1 MIEGTLMRLWI
12 HKSEGRVRRYVS
24 TIIILTVFIST
35 PAMAVS
41 ITLLSGQVTELTPD
55 QLELLKQQPDIH
67 FTLQHPQGAMA
78 SITFIELPD
87 ALGGGFIVGSQE
99 QLLAGLIAVGALS
112 QEAVKSIRPTLARG
126 GMFADVYFG
135 ASMPQDEDLH
145 MRSSAFG
152 GIAESTDA
160 DVNYE
165 ASFTSGA
172 RVGYWFKSRLWLGF
186 AMDVS
191 YFKMDSEKKDITLY
205 PISTLLMLRLPKR
218 RFQPYVGIGPALFVS
233 KMKFT
238 VDLSEL
244 SSGGTGTFDDTSF
257 DVGLDTRAGL
267 AVAWYKNT
275 AIFAEYRFTHH
286 SAEYNDT
293 LAGVKVD
300 VETDSNTHHLMV
312 GISYRF

>member
-1 MIEGTLMRLWI
+1 
-12 HKSEGRVRRYVS
+12 
-24 TIIILTVFIST
+24 
-35 PAMAVS
+35 MAVP
-41 ITLLSGQVTELTPD
+41 IALPSGQAVEITPD

-67 FTLQHPQGAMA
+67 FTLQLPKEATAGT
-78 SITFIELPD
+78 TFIELPD
-87 ALGGGFIVGSQE
+87 ALGGGFIVGSQK
-99 QLLAGLIAVGALS
+99 QLVAGLIAAGALS
-112 QEAVKSIRPTLARG
+112 QEEAKRIRPTLARG

-152 GIAESTDA
+152 VVAESTDA
-160 DVNYE
+160 DVNYD
-165 ASFTSGA
+165 ASFTFGA
-172 RVGYWFKSRLWLGF
+172 RVGYWSKSRLWLGF

-191 YFKMDSEKKDITLY
+191 YFKMDSDKKDITLY
-205 PISTLLMLRLPKR
+205 PISTLFMLRLPKH
-218 RFQPYVGIGPALFVS
+218 RFQPYVGIGPALFFS

-267 AVAWYKNT
+267 AVAWYRNT
-275 AIFAEYRFTHH
+275 GIFAEYRFTHH

>member
-1 MIEGTLMRLWI
+1 MRLCI
-12 HKSEGRVRRYVS
+12 HKPERRARRSVS
-24 TIIILTVFIST
+24 IIIILIVFIST
-35 PAMAVS
+35 PAMAVP
-41 ITLLSGQVTELTPD
+41 IILPSGQAVELTPD

-67 FTLQHPQGAMA
+67 FTLQIPKEATAGT
-78 SITFIELPD
+78 TFIELPD
-87 ALGGGFIVGSQE
+87 ALGGGFIVGSQK
-99 QLLAGLIAVGALS
+99 QLVAGLIAAGALS
-112 QEAVKSIRPTLARG
+112 QEAAKRIRPTLARG

-152 GIAESTDA
+152 VVAESTDA
-160 DVNYE
+160 DVNYD

-172 RVGYWFKSRLWLGF
+172 RVGYWSKSRLWLGF

-191 YFKMDSEKKDITLY
+191 YFRMDSDKKDITLY

-233 KMKFT
+233 KMKFD

-267 AVAWYKNT
+267 ALAWYRNT
-275 AIFAEYRFTHH
+275 GIFAEYRFTHH

>member
-1 MIEGTLMRLWI
+1 MKLGM
-12 HKSEGRVRRYVS
+12 HKSGGRARRSVS
-24 TIIILTVFIST
+24 MIIILIVFIST

-41 ITLLSGQVTELTPD
+41 ITLPSGQVMELTPD
-55 QLELLKQQPDIH
+55 QPELLKQQPDIH
-67 FTLQHPQGAMA
+67 FTLQLPEGAMA
-78 SITFIELPD
+78 GSTFIELPD
-87 ALGGGFIVGSQE
+87 ALGGGFIVGSQR
-99 QLLAGLIAVGALS
+99 QLVAGLIAIGALS
-112 QEAVKSIRPTLARG
+112 QEEAKSIRATLARG
-126 GMFADVYFG
+126 GMFADIYFG

-152 GIAESTDA
+152 VVAGSTDA
-160 DVNYE
+160 NVNYD

-191 YFKMDSEKKDITLY
+191 YFEMDSDKKDITLY

-244 SSGGTGTFDDTSF
+244 SSGGTGTFNDTSF
-257 DVGLDTRAGL
+257 DVGLDARAGL
-267 AVAWYKNT
+267 AVAWYGNT
-275 AIFAEYRFTHH
+275 GIFAEYRFTHH
-286 SAEYNDT
+286 SAEFDDT

>member
-1 MIEGTLMRLWI
+1 MGLCMR
-12 HKSEGRVRRYVS
+12 KSEGRANRSVS
-24 TIIILTVFIST
+24 MIIILMVLIST
-35 PAMAVS
+35 PAMAVP
-41 ITLLSGQVTELTPD
+41 IVLPSGQTEELTPD

-67 FTLQHPQGAMA
+67 FTLQLPQGAMA
-78 SITFIELPD
+78 
-87 ALGGGFIVGSQE
+87 
-99 QLLAGLIAVGALS
+99 GALS
-112 QEAVKSIRPTLARG
+112 QEKAKRIRTTLSRG
-126 GMFADVYFG
+126 GMFADIWFG
-135 ASMPQDEDLH
+135 ASIPQDEVLH

-152 GIAESTDA
+152 VVAGSTDA
-160 DVNYE
+160 DVNYD

-218 RFQPYVGIGPALFVS
+218 RFQPYVGIGPSLFVS

-244 SSGGTGTFDDTSF
+244 SSGGTGIFRNTSL
-257 DVGLDTRAGL
+257 DVGLDARAGL

-275 AIFAEYRFTHH
+275 GIFAEYRFTQH
-286 SAEYNDT
+286 SAEFDDY
-293 LAGVKVD
+293 LAGVTVD
-300 VETDSNTHHLMV
+300 VETDSNTHHFMV

>member
-1 MIEGTLMRLWI
+1 MRLCI
-12 HKSEGRVRRYVS
+12 HKSERRARRSVS
-24 TIIILTVFIST
+24 IITILIVFIST
-35 PAMAVS
+35 PAMAVP
-41 ITLLSGQVTELTPD
+41 ITLPSDQVMELTPD

-67 FTLQHPQGAMA
+67 FTLQLPKEATAGT
-78 SITFIELPD
+78 TFIELPD
-87 ALGGGFIVGSQE
+87 ALGGGFIVGSQK
-99 QLLAGLIAVGALS
+99 QLVAGLIAAGALS
-112 QEAVKSIRPTLARG
+112 QEEAKRIRPTLARG

-152 GIAESTDA
+152 VVAESTDA
-160 DVNYE
+160 DVNYD

-172 RVGYWFKSRLWLGF
+172 RVGYWSKSRLWLGF

-191 YFKMDSEKKDITLY
+191 YFKMDSDKKDITLY

-267 AVAWYKNT
+267 AVAWYRNT
-275 AIFAEYRFTHH
+275 GIFAEYRFTHH

-300 VETDSNTHHLMV
+300 IETDSNTHHLMV